1 MTKYRVVCNKC
12 RHIHT
17 SDFASGTIDCHKCGA
32 MISYDFERLGDIKA
46 GIGQVLEAVAEERR
60 HQDTKHGPIESHGHT
75 LGEWI
80 LIMESELAE
89 AKEALI
95 KGGTGRNA
103 VKAEIIQVIATGFA
117 CLEQH
122 GLEPIEKRAI

>member
-1 MTKYRVVCNKC
+1 MSGIRNQGAVLTAVMDERDYQ
-12 RHIHT
+12 
-17 SDFASGTIDCHKCGA
+17 DF
-32 MISYDFERLGDIKA
+32 
-46 GIGQVLEAVAEERR
+46 
-60 HQDTKHGPIESHGHT
+60 KHGSIDVAPHT

-80 LIMESELAE
+80 LIMESELNE

-103 VKAEIIQVIATGFA
+103 VKAEIIQVLATGFA

-122 GLEPIEKRAI
+122 GLDPVEKRAV